1 MANVLDIRRRIRSVR
16 NTRQI
21 TKAMKMISAARLRKA
36 QERALASR
44 PYAQMLTNILKSLVS
59 RAEIY
64 DPETGEARH
73 PLLARRPENSILLMV
88 VTGDRG
94 LAGAF
99 NANITKAAVRFLRSK
114 EGKNVDIEA
123 IGRKGREFL

>member
-1 MANVLDIRRRIRSVR
+1 MPNVLDIRRRIRSVT

-21 TKAMKMISAARLRKA
+21 TKAMKMISAARLRRA
-36 QERALASR
+36 QDRALSAR
-44 PYAQMLTNILKSLVS
+44 PYAQMLTNVLKSLVS

-64 DPETGEARH
+64 DPETGQPRH
-73 PLLARRPENSILLMV
+73 PLLARREERNALVIV

-99 NANITKAAVRFLRSK
+99 NANITKAAMRFLETK
-114 EGKNVDIEA
+114 QDKDVDIE
-123 IGRKGREFL
+123 